1 MLYYKVSQPVPGK
14 GEAWVFY
21 ECNDSFEI
29 VRHMTYTPATGEL
42 ECVSKPLVRKMTDM
56 WAMQGSSAEE
66 FEELW
71 EDPPEGEESGA
82 HSPIEYE
89 EGKEYFRLDM
99 PIAEAMAVHP
109 RVREVFAAFRL
120 GGCGSCG
127 VGEVET
133 VGQVCAAY
141 GVDADLLMEVLED
154 LIRPKAEQGEEAA
167 TAAEGGDA

>member
-21 ECNDSFEI
+21 ECNDQFEI
-29 VRHMTYTPATGEL
+29 VRHMTYTPSTGQL

-71 EDPPEGEESGA
+71 EDPPEGEETG
-82 HSPIEYE
+82 HYLEFE

-141 GVDADLLMEVLED
+141 GVDADLLLEVLDD
-154 LIRPKAEQGEEAA
+154 LIRPKDDEPERAAASADDGE
-167 TAAEGGDA
+167 G

>member
-1 MLYYKVSQPVPGK
+1 MLYYKTSQPVPGK

-42 ECVSKPLVRKMTDM
+42 ECVARPLVRKMTDM
-56 WAMQGSSAEE
+56 WAMQASSPEE

-71 EDPPEGEESGA
+71 QDPPEGAEAGLD
-82 HSPIEYE
+82 PGIEYE
-89 EGKEYFRLDM
+89 EGREYFRLDM

-127 VGEVET
+127 IGEVET

-141 GVDADLLMEVLED
+141 GVDADLLLEVLDD
-154 LIRPKAEQGEEAA
+154 LIRPKDETREEAA
-167 TAAEGGDA
+167 TAADDNDG

>member
-1 MLYYKVSQPVPGK
+1 
-14 GEAWVFY
+14 
-21 ECNDSFEI
+21 
-29 VRHMTYTPATGEL
+29 
-42 ECVSKPLVRKMTDM
+42 VRKMTDM

-71 EDPPEGEESGA
+71 EDPPEGQETGA
-82 HSPIEYE
+82 GIEYE

-127 VGEVET
+127 IGEVET
-133 VGQVCAAY
+133 IGQVCAAY

-154 LIRPKAEQGEEAA
+154 LIRPQEAAPEEAA
-167 TAAEGGDA
+167 TAAENHEG

>member
-1 MLYYKVSQPVPGK
+1 MLYYKTSQPVPGK

-71 EDPPEGEESGA
+71 EDPPEGEEQGS
-82 HSPIEYE
+82 HIEYE

-141 GVDADLLMEVLED
+141 GVDADLLLEVLDD
-154 LIRPKAEQGEEAA
+154 LIRPKDEAPEEAA
-167 TAAEGGDA
+167 TAAENRDA